1 MDTEKLMKVLENL
14 NEMSRLNSESI
25 LRLLDITKQLAN
37 ELNEIKEKL
46 NETRA

>member
-14 NEMSRLNSESI
+14 NEMCGNNSKSI
-25 LRLLDITKQLAN
+25 MLLLDITKQLAN

>member
-14 NEMSRLNSESI
+14 NEMCANNSKSI
-25 LRLLDITKQLAN
+25 MLLLDITKQLAN